1 MLHKSSLHKLQM
13 AGLAQA
19 LNVGD
24 LVSGAHDGER
34 QAGVNTEAVHI
45 YGASAAQAAVT
56 FLFGSGKIE
65 ILAQAIQQSGSR
77 IELDL
82 VRFAVH
88 TKCERDHV
96 AGPKV
101 LRSSDLV

>member
-1 MLHKSSLHKLQM
+1 MLHERSLHTMQM
-13 AGLAQA
+13 AQA

-45 YGASAAQAAVT
+45 YGASTAQAAVT

-82 VRFAVH
+82 APIPFVL
-88 TKCERDHV
+88 ER
-96 AGPKV
+96 
-101 LRSSDLV
+101 